1 MSIPHTKQLY
11 DFRILAEILIQR
23 YHIIVFSVSLFVVS
37 KSKKVIQAQLNNMR
51 LIKLQNFHFWMNC
64 PFKQ

>member
-23 YHIIVFSVSLFVVS
+23 YHIIVFSVSFFVVS

-51 LIKLQNFHFWMNC
+51 LIK
-64 PFKQ
+64 